1 MSRSRKKPYVSIVS
15 IGRGSMKK
23 WKNDCNNTLRNM
35 PIDEENDLG
44 KVYKKVTDRWTAP
57 DDGRSYWDDP
67 KARRK

>member
-1 MSRSRKKPYVSIVS
+1 MSRSRKKPYISIVC

-23 WKNDCNNTLRNM
+23 WKKQCNDTIRTQS
-35 PIDEENDLG
+35 IDPEKEIFSP
-44 KVYKKVTDRWTAP
+44 KKMICRWSAP